1 MFRKSSL
8 YVYKFSFS
16 NTSNTYRVFSNYFW
30 PCGRLEGDCC
40 LKSLKE
46 KQIILYSQH
55 LPKKNYSFFAPR
67 IEKNTRNILKITLS
81 WKLSRFF
88 CAAYHIYLINRPGHL
103 LNFWT
108 LRVGTY
114 LRWVLI
120 RGWALIKFPP
130 FSASE
135 ECLFCNKTIN
145 ANKTWRSNK
154 ARFL

>member
-1 MFRKSSL
+1 MWETR
-8 YVYKFSFS
+8 
-16 NTSNTYRVFSNYFW
+16 
-30 PCGRLEGDCC
+30 GRLLSEVFERKADYF
-40 LKSLKE
+40 
-46 KQIILYSQH
+46 ILTTSSE
-55 LPKKNYSFFAPR
+55 KNYSFFAPR
-67 IEKNTRNILKITLS
+67 IEKKYTKYFEITLS

-135 ECLFCNKTIN
+135 ECLFCNETIN
-145 ANKTWRSNK
+145 AIKT
-154 ARFL
+154 